1 MDNSTITGRLLHG
14 TSSITLDLDPSINI
28 CHHGGSSQVQARP
41 AVPNCHVLPSHGT
54 SPSPSDEEDDSF
66 AFGESAKQESQWHR
80 MKWTDEMVRLLVTV
94 VAFINDEG
102 TPDPVEAAARRRSI
116 LQKKGKWKA
125 VSKLMKEKGCFVSP
139 QQCEDKF
146 NDLNKRYKRLN
157 EILGRGTTCMVVENP
172 ALLES
177 MTYVS
182 AKMKEDVKKI
192 LSSKHLFYREMC
204 AYHNG
209 QTIPDSHI
217 FGLKSEILACSGI
230 LPEVGQDSE
239 DGDDDDEKSE
249 EYGQLDIEEFLAEID
264 LVFQDNNRTA
274 SEKLDWFQ
282 RRALQIKQ
290 ERLVILSDALELK
303 KRNFK
308 WQRFRSKKDR
318 EMEKMR
324 LENERLMKENERMI
338 LELRQKELE
347 FTSWRSREASD
358 PAAYRMDME
367 H

>member
-1 MDNSTITGRLLHG
+1 MDNLAIADQLHPG
-14 TSSITLDLDPSINI
+14 SSSITLDLDPSTDI
-28 CHHGGSSQVQARP
+28 CHHRSNQLQAP
-41 AVPNCHVLPSHGT
+41 SAVPNSHILPIHGV
-54 SPSPSDEEDDSF
+54 SPSDEEDDSF
-66 AFGESAKQESQWHR
+66 ALDDRAKQESQWHR
-80 MKWTDEMVRLLVTV
+80 MKWTDEMVRLLVAV

-102 TPDPVEAAARRRSI
+102 TPDPVEAATRRRSV

-125 VSKLMKEKGCFVSP
+125 VSKLMMEKGCYVSP

-177 MTYVS
+177 MTHVS
-182 AKMKEDVKKI
+182 SKMKEVVKKI
-192 LSSKHLFYREMC
+192 LNSKHLFYREMC

-209 QTIPDSHI
+209 QRIPDSQI
-217 FGLKSEILACSGI
+217 FGLRSEILESSGI
-230 LPEVGQDSE
+230 LHEVREDSE
-239 DGDDDDEKSE
+239 DGDDDEEGKSDD
-249 EYGQLDIEEFLAEID
+249 YGRLGVDEFLAEID
-264 LVFQDNNRTA
+264 LVFQDSNRTA
-274 SEKLDWFQ
+274 SEKLVWLQ
-282 RRALQIKQ
+282 RRALQIKH
-290 ERLVILSDALELK
+290 ERLAILSEALELE

-324 LENERLMKENERMI
+324 LENERSLKGNERMI
-338 LELRQKELE
+338 LELRKKELE
-347 FTSWRSREASD
+347 FTPLRLREARD
-358 PAAYRMDME
+358 PPAYRMDMD

>member
-1 MDNSTITGRLLHG
+1 MDNSAIASHLLPG
-14 TSSITLDLDPSINI
+14 SSSITLDLDPSINV
-28 CHHGGSSQVQARP
+28 CHHRP
-41 AVPNCHVLPSHGT
+41 NDLKAPPLDPNPHILQIPGAF
-54 SPSPSDEEDDSF
+54 PSDEDDDPF
-66 AFGESAKQESQWHR
+66 ALGDRTKLESQWHR
-80 MKWTDEMVRLLVTV
+80 MKWTDEMVRLLVAV
-94 VAFINDEG
+94 VAFVNDEG
-102 TPDPVEAAARRRSI
+102 TPDPVEAAARRRSV
-116 LQKKGKWKA
+116 LQKKGKWKT
-125 VSKLMKEKGCFVSP
+125 VSKLMMEKGCYVSP

-157 EILGRGTTCMVVENP
+157 EILGRGTTCTVVENP

-177 MTYVS
+177 MTHVS
-182 AKMKEDVKKI
+182 FKMKEDARKI
-192 LSSKHLFYREMC
+192 LNSKHLFYREMC

-209 QTIPDSHI
+209 QRIPDSQI
-217 FGLKSEILACSGI
+217 FGLRNEILTSSGI
-230 LPEVGQDSE
+230 LHEVNEDSE
-239 DGDDDDEKSE
+239 DVDDDEGKSDD
-249 EYGQLDIEEFLAEID
+249 YGQLGVDDFLAEID

-290 ERLVILSDALELK
+290 ERLAILAEALELE

-324 LENERLMKENERMI
+324 LENERSMKENERKI

-347 FTSWRSREASD
+347 FTPSRLKEVRD
-358 PAAYRMDME
+358 AAANRMDVE